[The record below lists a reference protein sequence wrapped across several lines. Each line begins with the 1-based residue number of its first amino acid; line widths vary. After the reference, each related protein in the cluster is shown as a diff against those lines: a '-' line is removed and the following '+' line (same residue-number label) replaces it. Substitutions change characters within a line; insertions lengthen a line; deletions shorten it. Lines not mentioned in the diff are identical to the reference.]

1 MTLSAGWLNILSGF
15 VLHDLNSSFVSRK
28 MRNIALHLD
37 DLKTLI
43 RPQTKINHVI
53 IRKKFRLLKK
63 KFAQNFVWPTTGLN
77 LFRCVLEK
85 RGVCWLIAVSSISVC
100 GAPTRYSLTD
110 LLLAGYGLQQGVLG
124 LLIIAAS
131 INRDWWCHKQIPYIR
146 TACKYQYRLTREFQ
160 NLGWSTVGSESAEH

>member
-53 IRKKFRLLKK
+53 IRKKIPAAEEEICSKFRLTYHWIKSLSMCPRKK
-63 KFAQNFVWPTTGLN
+63 E
-77 LFRCVLEK
+77 CV
-85 RGVCWLIAVSSISVC
+85 
-100 GAPTRYSLTD
+100 D
-110 LLLAGYGLQQGVLG
+110 
-124 LLIIAAS
+124 
-131 INRDWWCHKQIPYIR
+131 
-146 TACKYQYRLTREFQ
+146 
-160 NLGWSTVGSESAEH
+160 

>member
-53 IRKKFRLLKK
+53 KRKKFRLLKK
-63 KFAQNFVWPTTGLN
+63 KFAQNFV
-77 LFRCVLEK
+77 
-85 RGVCWLIAVSSISVC
+85 
-100 GAPTRYSLTD
+100 
-110 LLLAGYGLQQGVLG
+110 
-124 LLIIAAS
+124 
-131 INRDWWCHKQIPYIR
+131 
-146 TACKYQYRLTREFQ
+146 
-160 NLGWSTVGSESAEH
+160 